1 MSALSSIQTA
11 IFTPIL
17 PIIIHDSMHSVPL
30 SLLLPLAI
38 VKALPISLL
47 NSLFRSRVPS
57 PSPPCSHSHSSLAF
71 GPAFWYW
78 KWNCALSPLSPSC
91 FAFILPSTTL
101 PVRPPHHLNNLW
113 HPSAGKSTGVQK
125 KK

>member
-57 PSPPCSHSHSSLAF
+57 PSPPCSHSHSSLV
-71 GPAFWYW
+71 
-78 KWNCALSPLSPSC
+78 PLSGTGSGTVRSRPSLLPFLHSC
-91 FAFILPSTTL
+91 FPPPPYLCAHHTT
-101 PVRPPHHLNNLW
+101 
-113 HPSAGKSTGVQK
+113 
-125 KK
+125 